1 MIALIAAAILTLG
14 GLAGLVMRLRLPDDA
29 PPSERALY
37 SAGPLLLWW
46 VAALLVPAPNEPI
59 NPIVKGA
66 LLLGMLLAILA
77 VALWQSGLLPSYVA
91 YALLII
97 TYTLYASALAAA
109 PASRTTLWA
118 LLLLIPAALLAY
130 WLHNSL
136 AELWW
141 SALIFA
147 LALGLA
153 FWHAF
158 SWVTAAPT
166 QPSAWLAL
174 LGVGLLAITHLG
186 QAAVAFRSWRVD
198 WNKAILPLFGLGHVA
213 LVWMLWLLVLPVG

>member
-1 MIALIAAAILTLG
+1 
-14 GLAGLVMRLRLPDDA
+14 
-29 PPSERALY
+29 
-37 SAGPLLLWW
+37 
-46 VAALLVPAPNEPI
+46 
-59 NPIVKGA
+59 
-66 LLLGMLLAILA
+66 
-77 VALWQSGLLPSYVA
+77 
-91 YALLII
+91 
-97 TYTLYASALAAA
+97 

-130 WLHNSL
+130 WLRNSL